1 METNDSENTSF
12 VQSVTLTIV
21 IHLVNLSRYKIK
33 RLIPCHERRGN
44 LRLLQHQ
51 MQGPSMPILVFCWQL
66 TPFRII
72 AEIRPNF
79 KKNHWD
85 LQLVS
90 YIPKQKIFMTFCCS
104 FLSTG
109 TKDKT
114 LNWWLLLQLLSYA
127 LKMAITVS
135 ASRGSYSFTYNFS
148 EVRSFIHLSWRY
160 NRYVFLNSRS
170 FAFVSR
176 KQRLHTLHLFHHKI
190 EE

>member
-1 METNDSENTSF
+1 M
-12 VQSVTLTIV
+12 
-21 IHLVNLSRYKIK
+21 YKIK

-104 FLSTG
+104 FFSTG
-109 TKDKT
+109 TKDNT

-135 ASRGSYSFTYNFS
+135 ASRGSCSFTNNFS

-160 NRYVFLNSRS
+160 NRYMFSLILVPLLS
-170 FAFVSR
+170 FHENNGYTHFTYFITKFKS
-176 KQRLHTLHLFHHKI
+176 KLTCH
-190 EE
+190 